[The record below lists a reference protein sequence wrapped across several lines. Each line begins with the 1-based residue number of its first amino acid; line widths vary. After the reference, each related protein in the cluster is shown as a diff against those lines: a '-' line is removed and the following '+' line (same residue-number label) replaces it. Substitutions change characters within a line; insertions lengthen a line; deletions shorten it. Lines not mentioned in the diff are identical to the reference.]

1 MDFLY
6 SMDLIFKSTS
16 IRGKGAQ
23 YLQLNEEGIDAIFYS
38 ANGFPLG
45 TYSEFLKQLTPTYK
59 LTCLS
64 PRACWPNIGDPPRQ
78 INWEEYADDLIDFM
92 DQKFNKPI
100 VAIGH
105 SQGATAIV
113 IAASKRPDLFKSL
126 VLIEPASI
134 STLMAFLVKRIP
146 YSLKKYF
153 QPFKS
158 GLEKQDIWESKEA
171 FFDDCKINRAYR
183 RINEKVLHDFVK
195 YGLKPTD
202 NGKFRLS
209 YSAKWEAS
217 NYTLAPSIWKYLRKI
232 KIPIQVI
239 AGKPSL
245 FFTNKVRAKWSRRS
259 SNSSLEVN
267 EKFGHLFPLEA
278 PEICAEMVRKE
289 WN

>member
-1 MDFLY
+1 
-6 SMDLIFKSTS
+6 MDLNFKR
-16 IRGKGAQ
+16 INILGKEAQ
-23 YLQLNEEGIDAIFYS
+23 YLQLNEEGVDAVFYS

-45 TYSEFLKQLTPTYK
+45 AYSEFLKQLIPTYK

-64 PRACWPNIGDPPRQ
+64 PRACWPNIGSPPRQ
-78 INWEEYADDLIDFM
+78 TNWETYADDLIDFM

-134 STLMAFLVKRIP
+134 STILAYLVKWTP

-158 GLEKQDIWESKEA
+158 GLEKQDIWESKET
-171 FFDDCKINRAYR
+171 FFDDCKKNRAYR

-195 YGLKPTD
+195 YGLKPSD

-217 NYTLAPSIWKYLRKI
+217 NYALAPSIWKYLRKI
-232 KIPIQVI
+232 NIPIQVI

-245 FFTNKVRAKWSRRS
+245 FFSQKLRDQWIQRS
-259 SNSSLEVN
+259 PNSTIEVKK
-267 EKFGHLFPLEA
+267 EFGHLFPLES
-278 PEICAEMVRKE
+278 PEICGEMVRKE
-289 WN
+289 WS